1 MRINKIFLLAAAI
14 LIFTSPGRAAEE
26 YSISAIKAHLYYHER
41 GQFDDEDLF
50 VKEPILR
57 NVIIGE
63 GETEGPSAAILVL
76 VEVSGPSFGYGLQG
90 QLKVRIETSLEVL
103 FDGEAPL
110 NSFFTI
116 RGKVFYPFLVYGTGC
131 QEVTITA
138 NLSGGEL
145 DPAPMEKKIPFRC
158 GE

>member
-1 MRINKIFLLAAAI
+1 MRINKIFLLAATI
-14 LIFTSPGRAAEE
+14 LIFTSPARAVEE
-26 YSISAIKAHLYYHER
+26 YSISAIRAHLYYHER
-41 GQFDDEDLF
+41 GRFDDEDLF
-50 VKEPILR
+50 VKEPILW

-76 VEVSGPSFGYGLQG
+76 VEVSGPRFGYDLQG

-110 NSFFTI
+110 NSFFTQ
-116 RGKVFYPFLVYGTGC
+116 RGKVLYPFLAYGTGC
-131 QEVTITA
+131 EEVTITA
-138 NLSGGEL
+138 SLSGGDL
-145 DPAPMEKKIPFRC
+145 DPTPVERKIPFRC